1 MKIRIPFSFP
11 SVKMPIMRLPFVSVM
26 TLLPTPRT
34 QLRFG
39 GLKVAIGTLTLVA
52 AGFIATIWLTVLGTT
67 DEIIWPQA
75 GAQYDLPYVV
85 GQRLPPDDITP
96 MTASQTLQINL
107 GNGVRLDKLHLKNL
121 DLGKSGLTN
130 SFTVNRTTG
139 VTGAYVNVGQFT
151 ITNSSAPTLDFANM
165 EVGTLSLAP
174 KTDGHTNAVQIVSTI
189 GQLVIDSDR
198 GAGTYV
204 AENSVVDRV
213 IISLNGDSGAYIGEI
228 VIDDVDSS
236 VGAWDVDYMK
246 VGTLTMDN
254 SNQFGNG
261 TGIDSASAVFNS
273 TIKARSITDNIVD
286 TPLTIQ

>member
-1 MKIRIPFSFP
+1 MKIKIPFSFP
-11 SVKMPIMRLPFVSVM
+11 SIRMPVLHLPFVSIM

-34 QLRFG
+34 KLNLG
-39 GLKVAIGTLTLVA
+39 GMRVAIGALAIVA
-52 AGFIATIWLTVLGTT
+52 IGFTATMWLTIAGTT

-107 GNGVRLDKLHLKNL
+107 GNGVRLDRLVLKNL
-121 DLGKSGLTN
+121 DLGKSGLDKA
-130 SFTVNRTTG
+130 FTVERSSG
-139 VTGAYVNVGQFT
+139 VTGSFVNVGQFT
-151 ITNSSAPTLDFANM
+151 ITNSSAPTLDFGNM
-165 EVGTLSLAP
+165 EIGTLSLAP
-174 KTDGHTNAVQIVSTI
+174 YTDGHTNAVQIVSTI

-228 VIDDVDSS
+228 VMDDVDAS

-261 TGIDSASAVFNS
+261 SGIDSASAVFNS
-273 TIKARSITDNIVD
+273 SVKARSITDNIVD
-286 TPLTIQ
+286 TPLTVQ

>member
-1 MKIRIPFSFP
+1 
-11 SVKMPIMRLPFVSVM
+11 MRLPFVSVM

-52 AGFIATIWLTVLGTT
+52 AGFVATIWLTVLGTT

-75 GAQYDLPYVV
+75 GAKYDLPYVV
-85 GQRLPPDDITP
+85 GERLPPDDITP

-121 DLGKSGLTN
+121 DLGKTGLSTAF
-130 SFTVNRTTG
+130 SVQRATG

-151 ITNSSAPTLDFANM
+151 VTNSSAPSLDFANM
-165 EVGTLSLAP
+165 EVGTLTLSP
-174 KTDGHTNAVQIVSTI
+174 FTDGHTNATTIDSTI

-213 IISLNGDSGAYIGEI
+213 IISLAGDSGAYIGEI
-228 VIDDVDSS
+228 IVDDVDTS
-236 VGAWDVDYMK
+236 VGGWDWDYLK
-246 VGTLTMDN
+246 IGNLSMDN
-254 SNQFGNG
+254 TNLIGDGS
-261 TGIDSASAVFNS
+261 GINSASAVINS
-273 TIKARSITDNIVD
+273 SVKARSITDNIVD
-286 TPLTIQ
+286 TPLTVQ

>member
-39 GLKVAIGTLTLVA
+39 GLNVAIGTLSLVA

-85 GQRLPPDDITP
+85 GQRLPPDDISP

-107 GNGVRLDKLHLKNL
+107 GNGVRLDRLVLKNL
-121 DLGKSGLTN
+121 DLGKSGLDKA
-130 SFTVNRTTG
+130 FTVERSSG
-139 VTGAYVNVGQFT
+139 VTGSFVNVGQFT
-151 ITNSSAPTLDFANM
+151 ITNSSAPTLDFGNM

-174 KTDGHTNAVQIVSTI
+174 YTDGHTNAVQIVSTI

-198 GAGTYV
+198 GSGSYL

-228 VIDDVDSS
+228 VMDDVDAS

-273 TIKARSITDNIVD
+273 SVKARSITDNIID

>member
-11 SVKMPIMRLPFVSVM
+11 SVKMPVMRLPFVSVM

-39 GLKVAIGTLTLVA
+39 GLRVAIGALVIVA
-52 AGFIATIWLTVLGTT
+52 VGFLATIWLTVLGTT

-75 GAQYDLPYVV
+75 GAKYNLPYVV
-85 GQRLPPDDITP
+85 GERLPPDDITP

-121 DLGKSGLTN
+121 DLGKTGLSTAF
-130 SFTVNRTTG
+130 SVERASG
-139 VTGAYVNVGQFT
+139 VTGAFVNVGQFT
-151 ITNSSAPTLDFANM
+151 VTNSSAPTLDFANM
-165 EVGTLSLAP
+165 EVGTLTLAP
-174 KTDGHTNAVQIVSTI
+174 FTDGHTNATTIDSTI

-213 IISLNGDSGAYIGEI
+213 IISLAGDSGAYIGEI
-228 VIDDVDSS
+228 IVDDVDTS
-236 VGAWDVDYMK
+236 VGAWDFDYIK
-246 VGTLTMDN
+246 AGNFSMDN
-254 SNQFGNG
+254 TNLIGNG
-261 TGIDSASAVFNS
+261 SGINSASAVFNS
-273 TIKARSITDNIVD
+273 SVKSRSITDNIVD
-286 TPLTIQ
+286 TPLTVQ